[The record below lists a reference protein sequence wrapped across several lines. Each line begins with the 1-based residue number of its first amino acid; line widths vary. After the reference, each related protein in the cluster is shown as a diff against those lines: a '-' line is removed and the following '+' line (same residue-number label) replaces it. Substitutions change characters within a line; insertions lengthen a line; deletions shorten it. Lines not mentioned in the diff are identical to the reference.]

1 MRILGCRFRDAYIC
15 RTNTGSSLL
24 AKCGLLFCILVY
36 SIVPAA
42 AQYQIGVGD
51 VIEIS
56 VARVP
61 ELQRRVAVRSDGT
74 ISFPLLGNFP
84 VAGLSI
90 SEVESRIQANLAT
103 RVFRQRS
110 PDGQEHPVTIEA
122 DEVTASVAQYRPI
135 YVSGDVSKPGEQS
148 FRPFM
153 TVREAVALAGGY
165 DILRVKTE
173 NPILIS
179 ADLKGEYQ
187 SLRIELAKM
196 EANILRLKTEL
207 GERSMPEPAPGTEMA
222 DPQSPIAQIMQVE
235 REQLKTEQADYEK
248 QKLFLQ
254 RSITQS
260 DEHIKILSA
269 QEAREKQGMQAD
281 AEELERVV
289 ELSSKGLLPSP
300 RVTDARRALLL
311 SSTRNLQTAAQLMQ
325 VKKQQDDIARDL
337 QRLDDLR
344 RIKLLQEL
352 QDAGAQAAQIQLKMR
367 TAAEKLQYMAA
378 RSLLAGVSKIK
389 SHIAIIRKDN
399 NARKRLDADEDTELH
414 PGDVVDVALELNDGP
429 ASGSL
434 KSMTGP
440 AGIEKG
446 NLQTTASDATRG
458 LSAAV
463 R

>member
-1 MRILGCRFRDAYIC
+1 
-15 RTNTGSSLL
+15 
-24 AKCGLLFCILVY
+24 
-36 SIVPAA
+36 
-42 AQYQIGVGD
+42 
-51 VIEIS
+51 
-56 VARVP
+56 
-61 ELQRRVAVRSDGT
+61 
-74 ISFPLLGNFP
+74 
-84 VAGLSI
+84 
-90 SEVESRIQANLAT
+90 
-103 RVFRQRS
+103 
-110 PDGQEHPVTIEA
+110 
-122 DEVTASVAQYRPI
+122 
-135 YVSGDVSKPGEQS
+135 VSGDVSKPGEQS

-222 DPQSPIAQIMQVE
+222 DPQSPIAQIMEVE